1 MSPMTDQMLNSK
13 YKTENLRFLRT
24 HLGMTQKEFIERFLI
39 REDGTP
45 AMSVATFSNLESK
58 GGIRLAEVLLKASE
72 ALQIFHAIFHG
83 PGYLCPENQ
92 HPSF

>member
-1 MSPMTDQMLNSK
+1 MTDQMLNSK

-58 GGIRLAEVLLKASE
+58 GGIRLAEVLLKASRCF
-72 ALQIFHAIFHG
+72 ADRFHAIFHG